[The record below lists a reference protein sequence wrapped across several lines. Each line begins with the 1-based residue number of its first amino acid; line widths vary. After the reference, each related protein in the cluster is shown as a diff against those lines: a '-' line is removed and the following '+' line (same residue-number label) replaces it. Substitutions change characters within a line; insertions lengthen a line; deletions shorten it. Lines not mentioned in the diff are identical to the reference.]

1 MLGRPPPRGPAIAI
15 IARMHRARTLTSIAL
30 AAVAALLL
38 AACGEK
44 SEPSLDEI
52 APAETGSL
60 SVVVEPAAVAPGD
73 RLQARVLN
81 ETDARFTYGAAYAL
95 EREGPG
101 GFQPVKLAD
110 RPVIQVA
117 LIAEP
122 GEEGPPVR
130 ITVPARA
137 EPGTWRVVI
146 QRDLPGVGDLA
157 GEFQV
162 RNG

>member
-1 MLGRPPPRGPAIAI
+1 
-15 IARMHRARTLTSIAL
+15 MHRARTLTSLVL
-30 AAVAALLL
+30 AAAIALLL
-38 AACGEK
+38 SACGEK
-44 SEPSLDEI
+44 SEPSLDDIE
-52 APAETGSL
+52 PVGSGSL
-60 SVVVEPAAVAPGD
+60 SVVVTPTSLAPGGS
-73 RLQARVLN
+73 LQARVLN
-81 ETDARFTYGAAYAL
+81 ETDAQFTYGKSYSL

-101 GFQPVKLAD
+101 GFEQVQLPD

-130 ITVPARA
+130 VDVPVQAQ
-137 EPGTWRVVI
+137 PGTWRVVI